1 MAPDSHTTPHVGS
14 STPDRWTRWADHAV
28 AHEADDRLRTRVI
41 VILAVVTLACFG
53 AMTVLIA

>member
-1 MAPDSHTTPHVGS
+1 MAPDSYMTPRVRS
-14 STPDRWTRWADHAV
+14 SAPDRWTRWPDRAV
-28 AHEADDRLRTRVI
+28 AYDADDQLRSRVI